1 MKCHY
6 CSLDQQLVL
15 QDRLS
20 LDTHI
25 QLHADL
31 LTLNGLLLDG
41 RTEETVWVDL
51 ENRFMQVTKPVQLLE
66 QLEQD

>member
-6 CSLDQQLVL
+6 CSLDQPLVL
-15 QDRLS
+15 QDQLS

-41 RTEETVWVDL
+41 RTEETVWADL
-51 ENRFMQVTKPVQLLE
+51 ENRFMQVTKPVQLLA